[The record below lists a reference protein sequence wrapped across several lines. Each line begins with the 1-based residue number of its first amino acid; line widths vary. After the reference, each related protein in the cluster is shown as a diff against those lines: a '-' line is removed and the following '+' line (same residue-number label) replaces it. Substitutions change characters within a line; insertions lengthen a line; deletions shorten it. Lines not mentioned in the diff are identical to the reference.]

1 MLSAGARLIWIISS
15 YLQPNIFEGISIET
29 NAHLA
34 PGSPRHGALPRLPF
48 RTEVFIPPAAAHS
61 WLSPRTGPSA
71 EVGCFCQ
78 SCTSSQRQ
86 PTSVTGLWRRR
97 CKGPAPFLHAGTPL
111 KSPLAPEL
119 LLGLLR
125 PLLWLHH
132 SPASPSAQSCL
143 LSQGCCSQELFSVN
157 LLHADVSESVS
168 QGTWPETQWKVES
181 PSQGTHWHMGGA
193 GTVFLYSTPISRPW
207 SGYVGPQ
214 REGRPNGLYRS
225 ALLQPWAYASSFL
238 F

>member
-15 YLQPNIFEGISIET
+15 FLQPDIFEGISIET

-34 PGSPRHGALPRLPF
+34 PDSPRHGALPRLPF
-48 RTEVFIPPAAAHS
+48 RTEVFIPPASAHS
-61 WLSPRTGPSA
+61 WLPESAPQLKWAAFAKVALLPRGSPRP
-71 EVGCFCQ
+71 
-78 SCTSSQRQ
+78 
-86 PTSVTGLWRRR
+86 VTGLWRRR

-119 LLGLLR
+119 LLGPLR
-125 PLLWLHH
+125 PLLWLHR

-143 LSQGCCSQELFSVN
+143 LSQGCRSQELFSVN

-181 PSQGTHWHMGGA
+181 PSQGTHWHVGGA
-193 GTVFLYSTPISRPW
+193 GTAFLYSTPISRPW